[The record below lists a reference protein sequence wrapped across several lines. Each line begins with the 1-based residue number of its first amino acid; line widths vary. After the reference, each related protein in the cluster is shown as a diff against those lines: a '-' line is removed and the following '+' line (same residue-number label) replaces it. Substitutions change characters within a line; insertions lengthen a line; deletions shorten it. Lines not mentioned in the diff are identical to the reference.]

1 MKQLHFSSAVV
12 AVAAFIAVF
21 TLAQKEA
28 QAATAGKDKSASGAV
43 RASSTVK
50 SGGADVKEAPPAW
63 VVSSTG
69 TVARAEAGD
78 IGAMEEIANGNK
90 DVVKATMGFKRA
102 ATLGHKRSAKIL
114 EKLQKDSAR

>member
-1 MKQLHFSSAVV
+1 MKQLHFVGVVIAVV
-12 AVAAFIAVF
+12 VSFAVF
-21 TLAQKEA
+21 ASVLKKV
-28 QAATAGKDKSASGAV
+28 QAAIAGKDRPASSAV
-43 RASSTVK
+43 RASGAGK
-50 SGGADVKEAPPAW
+50 SDAADAKGAPHAW

-69 TVARAEAGD
+69 GVARAEAGD
-78 IGAMEEIANGNK
+78 AGAMEEIANGNM